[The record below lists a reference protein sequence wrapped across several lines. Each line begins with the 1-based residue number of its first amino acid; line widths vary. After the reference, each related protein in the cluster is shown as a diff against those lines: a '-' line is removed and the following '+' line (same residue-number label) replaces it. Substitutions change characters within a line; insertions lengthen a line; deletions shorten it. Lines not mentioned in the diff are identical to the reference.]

1 LHSFRELGLPESREE
16 LMRIRKN
23 DPRKVVC
30 AAMVK
35 SRTAVE
41 NDWIAGRLAMGHPAS
56 MSQLVH
62 RMRRDPKA
70 SKQLKKHEKTL
81 KIKD

>member
-1 LHSFRELGLPESREE
+1 LDFKIDARPLTP
-16 LMRIRKN
+16 
-23 DPRKVVC
+23 V
-30 AAMVK
+30 
-35 SRTAVE
+35 TAVE

-81 KIKD
+81 KT